1 MANGGAFNNAI
12 NTGVDVGAF
21 QPLLNVGAQMAN
33 GTYQPPAAAPMGGQ
47 MAAPM
52 ASASLPGTAPG
63 VAPTGTAPM
72 YQPITGP
79 NVGQTSAN
87 TYNTAVGATAMGMGF
102 TPNQVTPNTVAGTN
116 MAQYQNPFQQQ
127 VIDASMA
134 DMNRANQ
141 MALNNVGAQAQGAG
155 AYGGSRQGVAEAETN
170 RNFANQAAAMTAGLN
185 QAGYQNAQQQAQFD
199 IGNNFAAQ
207 NQNNANNFAATQNM
221 MGGANQ
227 LANLSQQGFD
237 YSNKINDNMLNTGNA
252 QQNLIQQIINSA
264 NGQYGDIAQYP
275 QNMLNL
281 PVAALGGAQ
290 FPTTTTNGKNPGL
303 FDYLTLGATAMGRQ
317 R

>member
-1 MANGGAFNNAI
+1 MANGGYQ
-12 NTGVDVGAF
+12 
-21 QPLLNVGAQMAN
+21 QPMTMPSQ
-33 GTYQPPAAAPMGGQ
+33 
-47 MAAPM
+47 PM
-52 ASASLPGTAPG
+52 AGG
-63 VAPTGTAPM
+63 
-72 YQPITGP
+72 

-87 TYNTAVGATAMGMGF
+87 AYNNAVNATGMGMTF

-116 MAQYQNPFQQQ
+116 MQQYQNPFQQQ
-127 VIDASMA
+127 VIDTSMA

-141 MALNNVGAQAQGAG
+141 MALNNVGAQAQNAG

-170 RNFANQAAAMTAGLN
+170 NNFARQAAQMTAGLN

-207 NQNNANNFAATQNM
+207 NQNNANNFAVNQSMTA
-221 MGGANQ
+221 GANQ
-227 LANLSQQGFD
+227 LANMSQQGFD
-237 YSNKINDNMLNTGNA
+237 YSNKINDNMMNTGNA

-264 NGQYGDIAQYP
+264 NGQYSDIAQYP

-281 PVAALGGAQ
+281 PVAAVGGAQ
-290 FPTTTTNGKNPGL
+290 FPTTTTNGRNPGL
-303 FDYLTLGATAMGRQ
+303 FDYLTMATTAMGGR

>member
-1 MANGGAFNNAI
+1 MSGGGQNPFQRMINQGVDMGAFS
-12 NTGVDVGAF
+12 
-21 QPLLNVGAQMAN
+21 PLLDVGAQMAN
-33 GTYQPPAAAPMGGQ
+33 GTYQPPAAAPNQ
-47 MAAPM
+47 APLAAPLAAPM
-52 ASASLPGTAPG
+52 PTATTAPAA
-63 VAPTGTAPM
+63 APV
-72 YQPITGP
+72 YQPVTGP

-87 TYNTAVGATAMGMGF
+87 TYNAAVGATGMGMGF

-127 VIDASMA
+127 VIDASMN

-155 AYGGSRQGVAEAETN
+155 AFGGSRQGVAEAETN
-170 RNFANQAAAMTAGLN
+170 NNFARQAAAMTAGLN

-237 YSNKINDNMLNTGNA
+237 YSNKINENMMNTGNA

-290 FPTTTTNGKNPGL
+290 FPTTTTNGRKPGL
-303 FDYLTLGATAMGRQ
+303 FDYLTLGATAMG
-317 R
+317 

>member
-1 MANGGAFNNAI
+1 MANGGAFNSAI
-12 NTGVDVGAF
+12 NSGVNMGAF

-33 GTYQPPAAAPMGGQ
+33 GTYQPQAAAS
-47 MAAPM
+47 M
-52 ASASLPGTAPG
+52 ASASLPGTAPNAPPPG

-72 YQPITGP
+72 YQPVTGP

-87 TYNTAVGATAMGMGF
+87 TYNTAVGATAQGMGF

-116 MAQYQNPFQQQ
+116 MQQYQNPFQQQ
-127 VIDASMA
+127 VIDTSLA

-155 AYGGSRQGVAEAETN
+155 AFGGSRQGVAEAETN
-170 RNFANQAAAMTAGLN
+170 RNFANQAAQMTAGLN
-185 QAGYQNAQQQAQFD
+185 QAGYQNAQNMAQFD

-237 YSNKINDNMLNTGNA
+237 YSNRINENMLNTGNA

-290 FPTTTTNGKNPGL
+290 FPTTTTNAKQPGL
-303 FDYLTLGATAMGRQ
+303 FDYLTMATTSMGGR
-317 R
+317 

>member
-1 MANGGAFNNAI
+1 MANGGAFNRAI
-12 NTGVDVGAF
+12 NSGVNVGAF

-33 GTYQPPAAAPMGGQ
+33 GTYQPQATTVMSPTTVG
-47 MAAPM
+47 
-52 ASASLPGTAPG
+52 PGTAPGTAPPAPPPG

-72 YQPITGP
+72 YQPVTGP

-87 TYNTAVGATAMGMGF
+87 TYNTAVGATALGMGF

-116 MAQYQNPFQQQ
+116 MTPYQNPFQQQ

-141 MALNNVGAQAQGAG
+141 MALNNVGAQAGSAF
-155 AYGGSRQGVAEAETN
+155 GGDRHAIAEAETN
-170 RNFANQAAAMTAGLN
+170 RNFANQAAQMTAGLN
-185 QAGYQNAQQQAQFD
+185 QAGYQNAQNMAQFD

-207 NQNNANNFAATQNM
+207 NQNNANNFAANQNL

-237 YSNKINDNMLNTGNA
+237 YNQQINEGLANTGNA
-252 QQNLIQQIINSA
+252 QQNLMQQIINAA
-264 NGQYGDIAQYP
+264 NGQYGDITGYG

-281 PVAALGGAQ
+281 PIAAVGGAQ
-290 FPTTTTNGKNPGL
+290 YPQTQINGKNPGL
-303 FDYLTLGATAMGRQ
+303 FDYLTMGATAMGKK
-317 R
+317 

>member
-1 MANGGAFNNAI
+1 MSNGGVFNRVTPQQA
-12 NTGVDVGAF
+12 GPMA
-21 QPLLNVGAQMAN
+21 PLLGIAQQFSN
-33 GTYQPPAAAPMGGQ
+33 GTFAPQATAPVAA
-47 MAAPM
+47 
-52 ASASLPGTAPG
+52 PGTAPGTAPNAPPPG

-72 YQPITGP
+72 YQPVTGP

-87 TYNTAVGATAMGMGF
+87 TYNTAVGATAQGMGF

-127 VIDASMA
+127 VIDNSMA

-170 RNFANQAAAMTAGLN
+170 RNFANQAAQMTAGLN
-185 QAGYQNAQQQAQFD
+185 QAGYQNAQNMAQFD

-237 YSNKINDNMLNTGNA
+237 YSNRINENMLNTGNA

-290 FPTTTTNGKNPGL
+290 FPTTQTNAKQPGL
-303 FDYLTLGATAMGRQ
+303 FDYLTMATTSMGGKR
-317 R
+317 